1 MLGYT
6 AGAAIQ
12 TFEELELWDSLVT
25 CYRLLQKKN
34 LAEEV
39 VQRRLKVRCHTF
51 PLRFV
56 RVGGTHEMVLCTHDW
71 PRGRT
76 SGHGGD
82 ALVNLFILFSDS

>member
-1 MLGYT
+1 MHACT

-39 VQRRLKVRCHTF
+39 VRRRLKVRCHTIF
-51 PLRFV
+51 FGLV
-56 RVGGTHEMVLCTHDW
+56 RISGIHEMALCTHT
-71 PRGRT
+71 RLAQR
-76 SGHGGD
+76 
-82 ALVNLFILFSDS
+82 ANLAMEVM